1 MRKRTLAVFGVLSMA
16 LVASGAAQAEQF
28 VNAHYEINVNDRDS
42 KSSVR
47 STFRVK
53 PGESERLE
61 LNPNVVELTVQ
72 PASDREYDLVI
83 VVKGK
88 GQAAAAVRLSK
99 KFRGTF
105 GAPLEL
111 NAGAEAIEV
120 NGAISVVVLEDKAA

>member
-1 MRKRTLAVFGVLSMA
+1 MA

-28 VNAHYEINVNDRDS
+28 VNAHYEINVNDGDS

-47 STFRVK
+47 SAFRVK

-88 GQAAAAVRLSK
+88 GQAAPAVRLSK

-120 NGAISVVVLEDKAA
+120 NGAISVVLLEDKAA